1 MKIIDQDIIFLSYDE
16 PNAEKNY
23 ADLLTKVPWAKRVHG
38 VEGSDA
44 AHKAC
49 ANISETE
56 NFITIDGDTI
66 IDPKFLEVVLDLD
79 DLKAT
84 AEHQFSWAGKIDVNG
99 LMYGNGSIKMWT
111 REFVNNMQTHE
122 NTDGAAETQV
132 EFCYFD
138 NYLQLNENYSTS
150 IISSTP
156 QQAWR
161 AGFRE
166 GVKMSLNRGAP
177 IEDLEQLWWQNYNRL
192 LVWTMVGA
200 DVKNGLW
207 TIYGARE
214 GVFKTM
220 CTDWDHVQ
228 VRDFK
233 YLNEMWEEKE
243 KSEVT
248 GEDLIEAIEVLGAS
262 LINEIKLPIAQMP
275 LDEQQSKFF
284 KKVYSQPARN
294 KKINN
299 ET

>member
-23 ADLLTKVPWAKRVHG
+23 ADLCSKAPWAKRIHG

-49 ANISETE
+49 AEISETE

-66 IDPKFLEVVLDLD
+66 IDPKFLQVELDLEK
-79 DLKAT
+79 LKAT
-84 AEHQFSWAGKIDVNG
+84 PEFQFSWAGNIDVNG
-99 LMYGNGSIKMWT
+99 LKYGNGSIKMWT
-111 REFVNNMQTHE
+111 RDFIKNMKTHE
-122 NTDGAAETQV
+122 NTDGSDETNI

-166 GVKMSLNRGAP
+166 GVKMSLNRGAS
-177 IEDLEQLWWQNYNRL
+177 IEDLKKLWWQNYNRL
-192 LVWTMVGA
+192 LIWTMIGT
-200 DVKNGLW
+200 DVENGLW
-207 TIYGARE
+207 AIYGARE

-228 VRDFK
+228 VRDFT
-233 YLNEMWEEKE
+233 YLNNLWQEKQL
-243 KSEVT
+243 T
-248 GEDLIEAIEVLGAS
+248 NATNEDLVEAVEVLGQH
-262 LINEIKLPIAQMP
+262 LISELDLPIGQMP
-275 LDEQQSKFF
+275 LDAQQSKFF
-284 KKVYSQPARN
+284 KLLYVPHLRN
-294 KKINN
+294 VKLKN
-299 ET
+299 EQ

>member
-1 MKIIDQDIIFLSYDE
+1 MFSRQGCVYTNIRKPYTTYTFEEQMKIIDQDIIFLSYDE

-138 NYLQLNENYSTS
+138 NY
-150 IISSTP
+150 
-156 QQAWR
+156 
-161 AGFRE
+161 
-166 GVKMSLNRGAP
+166 
-177 IEDLEQLWWQNYNRL
+177 
-192 LVWTMVGA
+192 
-200 DVKNGLW
+200 
-207 TIYGARE
+207 
-214 GVFKTM
+214 
-220 CTDWDHVQ
+220 
-228 VRDFK
+228 
-233 YLNEMWEEKE
+233 
-243 KSEVT
+243 
-248 GEDLIEAIEVLGAS
+248 
-262 LINEIKLPIAQMP
+262 
-275 LDEQQSKFF
+275 
-284 KKVYSQPARN
+284 
-294 KKINN
+294 
-299 ET
+299 

>member
-1 MKIIDQDIIFLSYDE
+1 MSKIKIQDVDIIFLSYDE
-16 PNAEKNY
+16 PNAEENW
-23 ADLLTKVPWAKRVHG
+23 ADLQRKIPWAKRVHG

-49 ANISETE
+49 ADISDTE
-56 NFITIDGDTI
+56 HFITVDGDTI
-66 IDPKFLEVVLDLD
+66 VYPEFFNVVLDLEK
-79 DLKAT
+79 LNASPT
-84 AEHQFSWAGKIDVNG
+84 HQFSWCGKIDVNG

-111 REFVNNMQTHE
+111 RDFVKNMKTHE
-122 NTDGAAETQV
+122 NTDGSDETTV

-166 GVKMSLNRGAP
+166 GVKMSLDRGKP
-177 IEDLEQLWWQNYNRL
+177 VEDLNKIWWQNYNRL
-192 LVWTMVGA
+192 LIWTMIGA
-200 DVKNGLW
+200 DVENGLW

-214 GVFKTM
+214 GVYKTM

-233 YLNEMWEEKE
+233 YLNNIWEEEYSKVTKE
-243 KSEVT
+243 MLPYEIMGI
-248 GEDLIEAIEVLGAS
+248 GETLIHEL
-262 LINEIKLPIAQMP
+262 NLPIAANP
-275 LDEQQSKFF
+275 LDKEQSNFF
-284 KKVYSQPARN
+284 KQVKIPTVRN
-294 KKINN
+294 TRLK
-299 ET
+299 